1 MKNLENF
8 FDNPTTLRDPEH
20 FIGREAQL
28 ERIFSLLRTKQSVSL
43 VGPRRI
49 GKTSL
54 LTCLQDPLIQ
64 QAFSFDGS
72 NVLFLYL
79 DLQKR
84 SMKAQLDFFDE
95 VYRTIKE
102 YALAQGYTVAEE
114 GDKDDELNALLEEF
128 KQRDLYPV
136 LLLDTF
142 DEIVQYGPVPAK
154 VFSFLRSY
162 GTSGHLSYVIASV
175 DTLGDIF
182 RQLLPGESNKT
193 SPFINIFGVARLTAF
208 TPQEARL
215 MLVHTS
221 QKGGLPFREDEVD
234 WVIRLAGTHPFLL
247 QQVATQLFEEKRMHD
262 GTANYEYIQR
272 EVQQNLFDHF
282 EDWWIMLNA
291 SARRAMME
299 GIAYFEEHGELRRDH
314 PDLCSSQLFRDYL
327 RSTEKLVVA
336 APSPLPPRVD
346 ASKIKISVYKDI
358 LKHLHDPAY
367 LGESALIS
375 IPLIRSRI
383 EQQQASLP
391 QVRGKIVEEVL
402 TDAFKRMGGQEPRS
416 DRAHGWLYYNILYYR
431 YFMRKREMTQ
441 KMIADRLLVSER
453 HYYRLVHEAVQQLR
467 NEVLAMDANAM
478 RNLSV

>member
-1 MKNLENF
+1 
-8 FDNPTTLRDPEH
+8 
-20 FIGREAQL
+20 
-28 ERIFSLLRTKQSVSL
+28 
-43 VGPRRI
+43 
-49 GKTSL
+49 
-54 LTCLQDPLIQ
+54 
-64 QAFSFDGS
+64 
-72 NVLFLYL
+72 
-79 DLQKR
+79 
-84 SMKAQLDFFDE
+84 
-95 VYRTIKE
+95 
-102 YALAQGYTVAEE
+102 
-114 GDKDDELNALLEEF
+114 
-128 KQRDLYPV
+128 
-136 LLLDTF
+136 
-142 DEIVQYGPVPAK
+142 
-154 VFSFLRSY
+154 
-162 GTSGHLSYVIASV
+162 
-175 DTLGDIF
+175 
-182 RQLLPGESNKT
+182 
-193 SPFINIFGVARLTAF
+193 
-208 TPQEARL
+208 
-215 MLVHTS
+215 
-221 QKGGLPFREDEVD
+221 
-234 WVIRLAGTHPFLL
+234 
-247 QQVATQLFEEKRMHD
+247 
-262 GTANYEYIQR
+262 
-272 EVQQNLFDHF
+272 
-282 EDWWIMLNA
+282 MLNA